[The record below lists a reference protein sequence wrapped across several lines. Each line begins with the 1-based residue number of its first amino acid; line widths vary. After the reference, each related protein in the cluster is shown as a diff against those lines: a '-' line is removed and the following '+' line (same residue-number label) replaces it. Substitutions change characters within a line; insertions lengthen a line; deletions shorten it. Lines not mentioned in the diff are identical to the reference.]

1 MATTQ
6 VHRTTDLRGLVSYVR
21 DEEVHH
27 ENEYNNGQRVL
38 ASDGIYC
45 TPNDAY
51 FQMREVQRLHGKHEN
66 KVQALHVIQSFDK
79 DQFDPSDPTSIERA
93 LEVARDSMSEAYPN
107 RQVGLWAQADGK
119 GQNVHVHSAINSTDL
134 DGRVLND
141 KERSFYYVAE
151 YTDKAMEKQGYRT
164 NDKTCIQKDY
174 VPSEKVNKGSA
185 FANIRVIDEKIKKGM
200 TEAEALQDAINNKE
214 LPNTE
219 YAKVAIES
227 TIQDERVHDLNT
239 FKDVLKSDYEI
250 TYKTGEERGRKTGI
264 YEYDYLDQKTIK
276 SKRSTRENKLGKA
289 YMEKGD
295 EGITK
300 QLERKRKRK
309 HKEDEKDVE
318 INRSNEQEDRINTIR
333 RQQQYAISQ
342 QTAREIQRQQA
353 NRNKR
358 DIEDDRDKQ
367 HDTTKPN
374 KRSRGFELGD

>member
-51 FQMREVQRLHGKHEN
+51 FQMREVQRLYGKHEN

-79 DQFDPSDPTSIERA
+79 DQFDPSDPSSIERA
-93 LEVARDSMSEAYPN
+93 LEVARDSMAEAYPN

-134 DGRVLND
+134 NGRVLNG

-151 YTDKAMEKQGYRT
+151 YTDKSMEKHGYTT
-164 NDKTCIQKDY
+164 NDKECIKKGY
-174 VPSEKVNKGSA
+174 VPEEKVNKGSA
-185 FANIRVIDEKIKKGM
+185 FANIRVIEEKMKNGM
-200 TEAEALQDAINNKE
+200 TEAEALQDAINKKE

-219 YAKVAIES
+219 YAKIAIES

-239 FKDVLKSDYEI
+239 FKHVLKSDYEI
-250 TYKTGEERGRKTGI
+250 TYKTGDERGRKTGI
-264 YEYDYLDQKTIK
+264 YEYDYLDQSTIK
-276 SKRSTRENKLGKA
+276 SKRSTRENKLGKS

-300 QLERKRKRK
+300 QLERKTKY
-309 HKEDEKDVE
+309 KEDEKDVE
-318 INRSNEQEDRINTIR
+318 VNKHNEPNDRINTIK
-333 RQQQYAISQ
+333 RQQQNAISQ
-342 QTAREIQRQQA
+342 QTARQLQRQQA
-353 NRNKR
+353 KRNKR
-358 DIEDDRDKQ
+358 DAEDDRNKQ
-367 HDTTKPN
+367 QDSRKPS